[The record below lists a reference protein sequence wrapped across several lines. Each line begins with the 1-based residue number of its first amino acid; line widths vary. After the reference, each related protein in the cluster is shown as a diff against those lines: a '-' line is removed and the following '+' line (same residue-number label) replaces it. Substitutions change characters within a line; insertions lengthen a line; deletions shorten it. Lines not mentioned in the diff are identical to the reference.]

1 MVHPL
6 CREVFL
12 IKRPFLATFNIQ
24 SPNDPANAFLDVT
37 RNYNLE
43 SHKNMNIRIY
53 GSPKLETEAPILG
66 PPDAKS

>member
-1 MVHPL
+1 MSIL
-6 CREVFL
+6 T
-12 IKRPFLATFNIQ
+12 A
-24 SPNDPANAFLDVT
+24 SPANAFLDVT

-66 PPDAKS
+66 PPDAKGHLTGKDLDSGKG

>member
-43 SHKNMNIRIY
+43 SYKNMNIRIY